1 MTIVAPVEI
10 GISCFNI
17 DEMIKFYSS
26 AFSFDLINEISVP
39 ANASK
44 GLIFCDAG
52 YRVARLQAPFGERI
66 KLLSP
71 NGPHPGTGKPRKA
84 INILREPHTVFITLI
99 VNDIEA
105 VLNLAITLGAT
116 AMGSAVRIR
125 PDLCIAFMQ
134 DPEENYIELAQYDN
148 IHLYRPDLPILRP
161 TPQYYAPIERSA
173 RLSPVQPP
181 VDQK

>member
-1 MTIVAPVEI
+1 MTIIAPIEI

-39 ANASK
+39 ADASK
-44 GLIFCDAG
+44 GTIFCDAG
-52 YRVARLQAPFGERI
+52 YCVARLQAPFGERI

-71 NGPHPGTGKPRKA
+71 NGANPDTSKPRTT
-84 INILREPHTVFITLI
+84 INILREPHAMFITLI

-105 VLNLAITLGAT
+105 VLNFAITLGAT
-116 AMGSAVRIR
+116 SMGSAVRIR

-134 DPEENYIELAQYDN
+134 DPEGNYIELAQYDD
-148 IHLYRPDLPILRP
+148 IYLYRPDLRILR
-161 TPQYYAPIERSA
+161 
-173 RLSPVQPP
+173 
-181 VDQK
+181 